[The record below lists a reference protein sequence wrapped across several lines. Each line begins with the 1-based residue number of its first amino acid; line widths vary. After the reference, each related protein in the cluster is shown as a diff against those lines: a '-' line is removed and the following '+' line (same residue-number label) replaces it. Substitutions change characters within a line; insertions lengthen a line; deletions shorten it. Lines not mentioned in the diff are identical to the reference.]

1 MDNLRNI
8 LKERRNLVAILVLA
22 VLVVAIPLT
31 IYLVRQQQILRSKAF
46 GSPPIEFFGTGV
58 TSGNPPT
65 TTSQNVQLK
74 LTYGLVSTPSPTPTP
89 TPTPP
94 ITSTPTP
101 TPVPPVSGSPASYR
115 LSTDPSFST
124 ILAQGNYSPNVISDN
139 INLSSLTGNSGGV
152 STIYAQFLVNGQ
164 WMPNSSTS
172 LPSTVKAQIRI
183 GTAGKPTAHYTDGR
197 FPINASIQAT
207 VGQPINF
214 SATGQ
219 APAGKTLSELGIYIA
234 TNSQFTLDRPI
245 VRKTDCNGS
254 TCTVY
259 CNGSTCTVSGTW
271 TPTAAD
277 VSAVYGLYYLVFL
290 QAKDSSGQTCL
301 MSYPTTS
308 CPPGGVC
315 TTSSFP
321 ICDSSG
327 DVFRFVRF
335 SSAIGQPTPPPD
347 TYPTPANGS
356 ECFLIPPP
364 YTIMTSIEPCPTG
377 PGWRFIQ

>member
-1 MDNLRNI
+1 MDNLREV
-8 LKERRNLVAILVLA
+8 LKERRNLVTILVLA

-101 TPVPPVSGSPASYR
+101 TPVPPVSGSPTSYK
-115 LSTDPSFST
+115 LSLDPNFAAAN
-124 ILAQGNYSPNVISDN
+124 ILAQGNYSPNVVTDSVD
-139 INLSSLTGNSGGV
+139 LSRLTGLNGIATV
-152 STIYAQFLVNGQ
+152 YAQFLVNGQ
-164 WMPNSSTS
+164 WVPYSSSANTPP
-172 LPSTVKAQIRI
+172 PSPVKVQIRVSSD
-183 GTAGKPTAHYTDGR
+183 KPTAHYTDSRSFNG
-197 FPINASIQAT
+197 SIQAT

-219 APAGKTLSELGIYIA
+219 APAGKTLSELGIYIV
-234 TNSQFTLDRPI
+234 TNSNYTLDRPI

-254 TCTVY
+254 TCTV
-259 CNGSTCTVSGTW
+259 SGTW

-277 VSAVYGLYYLVFL
+277 ASAVYGQQYYLVFL

-301 MSYPTTS
+301 DSNPTIPNS
-308 CPPGGVC
+308 VHIPVC
-315 TTSSFP
+315 
-321 ICDSSG
+321 DLSG

-335 SSAIGQPTPPPD
+335 SSAIGQPTLPPN
-347 TYPTPANGS
+347 TYPTPATGS
-356 ECFLIPPP
+356 ECFTELPP